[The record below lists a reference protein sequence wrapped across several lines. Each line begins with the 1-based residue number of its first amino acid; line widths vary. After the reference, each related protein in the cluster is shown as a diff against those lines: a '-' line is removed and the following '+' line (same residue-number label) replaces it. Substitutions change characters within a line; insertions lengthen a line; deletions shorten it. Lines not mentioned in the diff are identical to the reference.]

1 MTMNQ
6 EDTFKLDDVP
16 IPKLPERENLEKEII
31 ETIQTMPQGKSFFV
45 PIDSKKKQKKKA
57 LAIRAAARRHAEK
70 YPIKN
75 FRVLMWKE
83 SVSVEGFPQNKKT
96 VEGLRVFRDE
106 DHQSIPIT

>member
-16 IPKLPERENLEKEII
+16 IPKLPERE
-31 ETIQTMPQGKSFFV
+31 TMPQGKSFFV

-70 YPIKN
+70 HPAKN

-83 SVSVEGFPQNKKT
+83 SVSAEGFSQNKKT

>member
-45 PIDSKKKQKKKA
+45 PIDSKKKQNKTCRETPSQK
-57 LAIRAAARRHAEK
+57 LSG
-70 YPIKN
+70 
-75 FRVLMWKE
+75 VD
-83 SVSVEGFPQNKKT
+83 VEGVGFGRRLFAKQENSRRI
-96 VEGLRVFRDE
+96 EGL
-106 DHQSIPIT
+106 